1 MEWNE
6 VDLVQEFTVE
16 GQCSKIKVRSC
27 RITWDNLQVP
37 QVELTLSE
45 LQEMATRQQQQIEA
59 QQQMLMAKVTAA
71 AKQPLRTAPPV
82 VVEICAKSKD
92 PCYFSSCDA

>member
-27 RITWDNLQVP
+27 RITWDSLQVNGAQRGAGRVRTVP
-37 QVELTLSE
+37 AAPLLSAE
-45 LQEMATRQQQQIEA
+45 PVDSFLLCVHVKLEGSGGSASWVSRLQ
-59 QQQMLMAKVTAA
+59 
-71 AKQPLRTAPPV
+71 KQPQ
-82 VVEICAKSKD
+82 K
-92 PCYFSSCDA
+92 